1 MATGKIP
8 VQGGSVIDVEPIPA
22 SSSNPN
28 PHNYYDISMKYVS
41 GIVFFCA
48 RIALSSA
55 GGPYSHYCIPA
66 QYAPTM
72 GVVLNTAW
80 GSDANAGVNACA
92 NVSDADSSGNRQ
104 IRVINATP
112 AASGSVLL
120 IYGSWPVG

>member
-41 GIVFFCA
+41 GIVFFSA

-66 QYAPTM
+66 QYVRPVHSGFGA
-72 GVVLNTAW
+72 VL
-80 GSDANAGVNACA
+80 GG
-92 NVSDADSSGNRQ
+92 G
-104 IRVINATP
+104 IP
-112 AASGSVLL
+112 
-120 IYGSWPVG
+120 YGRLPL

>member
-28 PHNYYDISMKYVS
+28 LHNYYDISMKYVS

-48 RIALSSA
+48 RINLSSA

-66 QYAPTM
+66 QYAPTIS
-72 GVVLNTAW
+72 VALSTAW
-80 GSDANAGVNACA
+80 ASDANAGVNACA
-92 NVSDADSSGNRQ
+92 IISDADSSGNRQ
-104 IRVINATP
+104 IRVVNAAP